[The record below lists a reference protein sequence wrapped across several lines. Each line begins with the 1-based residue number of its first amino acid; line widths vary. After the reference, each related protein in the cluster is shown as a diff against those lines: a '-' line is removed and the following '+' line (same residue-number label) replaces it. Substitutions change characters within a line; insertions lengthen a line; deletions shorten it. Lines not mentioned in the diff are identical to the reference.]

1 MESGGAAVWAPDFL
15 MQTIR
20 TRRAIRAWA
29 RARRAS
35 GKSIGFVP
43 TMGALHEGHA
53 SLIRAARRGTDA
65 VAVSIFVNPL
75 QFGPRRDS
83 DRYPRSMAEDL
94 RLCRREGADVVFLPQ
109 TGELYPESF
118 QTLVKVNHLA
128 ERFEGRSRPGHFE
141 GVATVVTKLFHL
153 IGPDRAFF
161 GQKDYQQVMVVKQ
174 MVHDLDLPIQIV
186 RCPTVREV
194 DGLALSSRN
203 RLLSDAERKAACA
216 VFGALTAARALVR
229 VGERSATKVRQAM
242 IRGIQRESLA
252 RLDYAAVADPATLA
266 ELRVVKDR
274 AVLLLAVWI
283 GDTRLIDNM
292 IVTCP

>member
-1 MESGGAAVWAPDFL
+1 LWAPDFL

-29 RARRAS
+29 RARRAF
-35 GKSIGFVP
+35 GKTIGFVP

-75 QFGPRRDS
+75 QFGPGRDL

-94 RLCRREGADVVFLPQ
+94 RLCRGEGADVVFLPEA
-109 TGELYPESF
+109 GELYPNSF
-118 QTLVKVNHLA
+118 QTAVSVNHLT

-141 GVATVVTKLFHL
+141 GVTTVVAKLFHL
-153 IGPDRAFF
+153 IDPDRAFF
-161 GQKDYQQVMVVKQ
+161 GQKDYQQVVVVKQ
-174 MVHDLDLPIQIV
+174 MVRDLDLPIQIV
-186 RCPTVREV
+186 SCPTVREV
-194 DGLALSSRN
+194 DGLAFSSRN
-203 RLLSDAERKAACA
+203 RLLSDPERKAAR
-216 VFGALTAARALVR
+216 VIFGALTAARALVR
-229 VGERSATKVRQAM
+229 EGERSGTKVRQAM
-242 IRGIQRESLA
+242 IREIKRESLA
-252 RLDYAAVADPATLA
+252 HLDYAAVADPATLIP
-266 ELRVVKDR
+266 LRVVKDR

-292 IVTCP
+292 VVTCP